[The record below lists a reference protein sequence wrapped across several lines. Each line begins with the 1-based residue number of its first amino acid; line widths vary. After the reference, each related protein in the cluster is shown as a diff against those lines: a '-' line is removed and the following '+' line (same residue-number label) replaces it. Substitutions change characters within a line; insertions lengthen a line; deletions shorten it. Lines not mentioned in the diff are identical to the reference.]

1 MERMTEHAQRR
12 RQQRGIS
19 NLQLDLIRYFGDDCY
34 QQGGCNL
41 SFITER
47 RISELRRAL
56 DQISN
61 VAMVK
66 GPAEEVIA
74 VMHLNKRIGRTQYAD

>member
-12 RQQRGIS
+12 KQQRGIS
-19 NLQLDLIRYFGDDCY
+19 NLQVDLIRYFGDDCY
-34 QQGGCNL
+34 QQGGCTL

-47 RISELRRAL
+47 RISELRQAL
-56 DQISN
+56 ERISK

-66 GPAEEVIA
+66 GPAEEVIT
-74 VMHLNKRIGRTQYAD
+74 VMHLSRRIGRTQYVA